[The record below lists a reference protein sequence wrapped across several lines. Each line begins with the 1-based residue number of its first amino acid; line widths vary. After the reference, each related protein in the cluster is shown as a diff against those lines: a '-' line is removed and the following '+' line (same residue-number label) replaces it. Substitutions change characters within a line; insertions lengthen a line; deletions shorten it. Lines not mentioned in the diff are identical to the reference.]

1 MTRRA
6 LLASVLAGCCL
17 PAWALMPG
25 DETPPGIMLDRGQ
38 SAVFRAWMVRIID
51 TQLAR
56 GATPRW
62 VHHDCASLVRFAV
75 NESFKRHDGRW
86 LRAMGMAGELPPEL
100 RLTPQQAE
108 LAGRWRDIS
117 GKAVAYVTALA
128 LIQRNSRFI
137 ERDVNQ
143 AQAGDLLFYDQGDD
157 QHLMVYLGGD
167 VGYHTGSESAGDNGL
182 RRVPIHE
189 LLQWKDTRWRPH
201 VSNPNFVGVFR
212 LAFLAP

>member
-1 MTRRA
+1 M
-6 LLASVLAGCCL
+6 LLAGVGL

-25 DETPPGIMLDRGQ
+25 DDVAAGSTLDRAQ
-38 SAVFRAWMVRIID
+38 SAIFRAWMVRIIA

-56 GATPRW
+56 GPTPRW

-86 LRAMGMAGELPPEL
+86 QRANGLAGALPPEL
-100 RLTPQQAE
+100 QLTQQQAE
-108 LAGRWRDIS
+108 LAGRWHDIS
-117 GKAVAYVTALA
+117 GKAVAYVSALA

-137 ERDVNQ
+137 DRDVNQ

-157 QHLMVYLGGD
+157 QHLMVYLGGE
-167 VGYHTGSESAGDNGL
+167 VAYHTGSESAGDNGL